1 MNIDI
6 QDIEKFCEI
15 LRKGNKTI
23 ALTNGSV
30 D

>member
-1 MNIDI
+1 MIIDI

-23 ALTNGSV
+23 ALTNGTLI
-30 D
+30 